1 MKKILS
7 ILIGTVAF
15 SMFSFAQ
22 NCTVDNS
29 IVITGVYPD
38 TIQGF
43 KDGYVNT
50 DYEQVVQIRI
60 PIDST
65 LDWNSI
71 SIKATVSHGIINS
84 VAGMPSGFMFNC
96 NNSDCKTMGGGNGC
110 GSMYGKPS
118 ASDLNKT
125 FKLTIKATLY
135 GVVAGFESVGIQA
148 FPIEYSGYSF
158 KILPEANSVFKL
170 NNRVSSNVY
179 PNPALS
185 SFILEMNAISSEN
198 VKISISNT
206 FGAIVKRKNV
216 NLNSGLNTLS
226 IETSDLN
233 SGLYIVSLESSF
245 GVVIH
250 KLMVK

>member
-15 SMFSFAQ
+15 SMFSIAQ

-50 DYEQVVQIRI
+50 DYEQVVQVRI
-60 PIDST
+60 PTDST
-65 LDWNSI
+65 LVWNSI
-71 SIKATVSHGIINS
+71 EIKAKVSYGTINS
-84 VAGMPSGFMFNC
+84 VVGMPSGFVFDC
-96 NNSDCKTMGGGNGC
+96 NNFDCKTMGGGNGC
-110 GSMYGKPS
+110 GIVYGKPS
-118 ASDLNKT
+118 VADLNKT

-135 GVVAGFESVGIQA
+135 GVVTGFESEGIQS
-148 FPIEYSGYSF
+148 FPIEYSGYYF
-158 KILPEANSVFKL
+158 KILPEASGVFRL
-170 NNRVSSNVY
+170 NNRVSSNIY
-179 PNPALS
+179 PNPALN

-206 FGAIVKRKNV
+206 FGAIVRSYNV
-216 NLNSGLNTLS
+216 NLNSGLNTLN
-226 IETSDLN
+226 IETSDFN
-233 SGLYIVSLESSF
+233 TGLYIVSLESSF